1 MNESLT
7 PIQQSEPYT
16 DHSGF
21 SGGGEQPT
29 EGIYEQHSLSAAFP
43 AMSEEELQN
52 LKDSID
58 VIGVQN
64 PIVIY
69 EGKIIDGWH
78 RYKVATE
85 LGMPCPAV
93 HLAEDID
100 PQDFVLA
107 NNKARRHLNRGQIAM
122 AYNTKVYQ
130 WYPQGKTSKPLLSK
144 VLKSA
149 EELAKLSGTSKSSI
163 EQAKS
168 VLKNGAK
175 PVQEAVQNGRISL
188 RRGAKISRLDLES
201 QFKALT
207 EPPEPRPSM
216 LDGNVPSEEELMAMD
231 LAMEADL
238 KQVHE
243 LLEADDKLKEL
254 WEKNKQLNHWYST
267 GQSRIASMMREKSEC
282 IKLCKKQQIHIKML
296 YKDRDNC
303 PVCKENYEKYRS
315 EQLLHY

>member
-1 MNESLT
+1 MNEPVK
-7 PIQQSEPYT
+7 PIQESAPYT
-16 DHSGF
+16 DLSDV
-21 SGGGEQPT
+21 SAANDQPT
-29 EGIYEQHSLSAAFP
+29 EGIYEEHALSAAFP
-43 AMSEEELQN
+43 SMSEEELQN

-78 RYKVATE
+78 RYKVANE
-85 LGMPCPAV
+85 LRLPCPVV
-93 HLAEDID
+93 HLADDVD

-122 AYNTKVYQ
+122 AYTKVYQ
-130 WYPQGKTSKPLLSK
+130 WHPQGKTSKPLLSK
-144 VLKSA
+144 GLKSA
-149 EELAKLSGTSKSSI
+149 DELAKLSGTSKSSI

-175 PVQEAVQNGRISL
+175 PVQEAVQNGKISL

-216 LDGNVPSEEELMAMD
+216 LDGNEPSDEELEANE
-231 LAMEADL
+231 LAMQADL
-238 KQVHE
+238 QAVAD
-243 LLEADDKLKEL
+243 LLDSDDKLKEL
-254 WEKNKQLNHWYST
+254 WEKNKQLNHWYSSS
-267 GQSRIASMMREKSEC
+267 QSRIKSMMREKSEC
-282 IKLCKKQQIHIKML
+282 IKLCKKQQYHIKKL
-296 YKDRDNC
+296 YEERDKC
-303 PVCKENYEKYRS
+303 PTCKENNEKNRPFN
-315 EQLLHY
+315 

>member
-29 EGIYEQHSLSAAFP
+29 EGIYEQHPLSAAFP
-43 AMSEEELQN
+43 AMSDEELQN
-52 LKDSID
+52 LKGSID

-85 LGMPCPAV
+85 LGLPCPAV

-107 NNKARRHLNRGQIAM
+107 NNKARRHLTIGQIAM
-122 AYNTKVYQ
+122 AYTKVYQ
-130 WYPQGKTSKPLLSK
+130 WYPAGKPNSKGVPSTPLK
-144 VLKSA
+144 TKQ
-149 EELAKLSGTSKSSI
+149 ELAKLSGTSESSI
-163 EQAKS
+163 AQAKS

-175 PVQEAVQNGRISL
+175 PVQEAVQSGKISL
-188 RRGAKISRLDLES
+188 KRGAKISRLDLEK
-201 QFKALT
+201 QVKALT
-207 EPPEPRPSM
+207 EPPEPRPSI

-243 LLEADDKLKEL
+243 FLEADDKMANLYE
-254 WEKNKQLNHWYST
+254 ENKRL
-267 GQSRIASMMREKSEC
+267 SRNYAITESRLAAIMREKSEC
-282 IKLCKKQQIHIKML
+282 IKLCKRYEKRIDRL
-296 YKDRDNC
+296 YKERNKC
-303 PVCKENYEKYRS
+303 PTCKENYEKYRS

>member
-1 MNESLT
+1 MNEPVT
-7 PIQQSEPYT
+7 PIQESEPYT
-16 DHSGF
+16 DLSDV
-21 SGGGEQPT
+21 SAASDQPT
-29 EGIYEQHSLSAAFP
+29 EGIYEQHPLSAAFP

-107 NNKARRHLNRGQIAM
+107 NNKARRHLNRGQIAI
-122 AYNTKVYQ
+122 AYTKVYQ
-130 WYPQGKTSKPLLSK
+130 WYPAGKPTSKGVLSTPLK
-144 VLKSA
+144 TRQ
-149 EELAKLSGTSKSSI
+149 ELAKLSGTSESTI
-163 EQAKS
+163 AQAKS

-175 PVQEAVQNGRISL
+175 PVQEAVQSGKISL
-188 RRGAKISRLDLES
+188 RKGAKISRLDLES

-207 EPPEPRPSM
+207 EPPEPKPSM
-216 LDGNVPSEEELMAMD
+216 LDGNEPSEEELMAMD

-243 LLEADDKLKEL
+243 FLEADDKSKEL
-254 WEKNKQLNHWYST
+254 WEKNKQLNHWYAASE
-267 GQSRIASMMREKSEC
+267 SRIASLMREKSEC

-303 PVCKENYEKYRS
+303 PVCKENYEKNRPFY
-315 EQLLHY
+315 

>member
-1 MNESLT
+1 MNEPVT

-21 SGGGEQPT
+21 SGAGEHPA
-29 EGIYEQHSLSAAFP
+29 EGIYEQHPLSAAFP

-58 VIGVQN
+58 VMGVQN

-78 RYKVATE
+78 RYKVANE
-85 LGMPCPAV
+85 LRLPCPTV
-93 HLAEDID
+93 HLAEDVD

-122 AYNTKVYQ
+122 AYTKVYQ
-130 WYPQGKTSKPLLSK
+130 WYPAGKPTSKGVLSTPLKTSQ
-144 VLKSA
+144 
-149 EELAKLSGTSKSSI
+149 ELAKLSGTSESI
-163 EQAKS
+163 IAQAKS

-175 PVQEAVQNGRISL
+175 SIQEAVQSGKISL

-216 LDGNVPSEEELMAMD
+216 LDGNEPSEEELMAMD

-238 KQVHE
+238 KHVHE

-282 IKLCKKQQIHIKML
+282 IKLCKKQHIHIKML

-303 PVCKENYEKYRS
+303 PVCKENYENKRPF
-315 EQLLHY
+315 

>member
-21 SGGGEQPT
+21 SGSSEQPS
-29 EGIYEQHSLSAAFP
+29 EGIYEQHPLSAAFP

-78 RYKVATE
+78 RYKVANE

-107 NNKARRHLNRGQIAM
+107 NNKARRHLNRGQIAI
-122 AYNTKVYQ
+122 AYTKVYQ
-130 WYPQGKTSKPLLSK
+130 WYPQGKTSKPLLGK

-175 PVQEAVQNGRISL
+175 PVQEAVQSGKISL
-188 RRGAKISRLDLES
+188 RKGAKISRLDLES

-207 EPPEPRPSM
+207 EPPEPRPSI

-238 KQVHE
+238 KQLHE
-243 LLEADDKLKEL
+243 FLEADDKLKEL
-254 WEKNKQLNHWYST
+254 WEKNKRMNYLMAQLEI
-267 GQSRIASMMREKSEC
+267 RMKVMMNEKNEC
-282 IKLCKKQQIHIKML
+282 IKLCKRYEKRI
-296 YKDRDNC
+296 DRHYEERNKC
-303 PVCKENYEKYRS
+303 PTCKENYEKKRS
-315 EQLLHY
+315 FY

>member
-1 MNESLT
+1 
-7 PIQQSEPYT
+7 
-16 DHSGF
+16 
-21 SGGGEQPT
+21 
-29 EGIYEQHSLSAAFP
+29 
-43 AMSEEELQN
+43 MSEEELQN

-78 RYKVATE
+78 RYKVANE
-85 LGMPCPAV
+85 LGLPCPAV

-107 NNKARRHLNRGQIAM
+107 NNKARRHLNRGQIAI
-122 AYNTKVYQ
+122 AYTKVYQ
-130 WYPQGKTSKPLLSK
+130 WYPAGKPNSKGVLSTPLK
-144 VLKSA
+144 TNQ
-149 EELAKLSGTSKSSI
+149 ELAKISGTSESSI
-163 EQAKS
+163 AQAKA
-168 VLKNGAK
+168 VLKNGTK
-175 PVQEAVQNGRISL
+175 PVQEAVQSGKISL
-188 RRGAKISRLDLES
+188 RKGAKISRLDLES

-216 LDGNVPSEEELMAMD
+216 LDGNEPSEEELMAMD

-243 LLEADDKLKEL
+243 FLEADDRLKEL

-267 GQSRIASMMREKSEC
+267 GQSRIASMMREKNEC
-282 IKLCKKQQIHIKML
+282 IKLCKKQQYHIKKL

-303 PVCKENYEKYRS
+303 PFCKENYEKNRPFY
-315 EQLLHY
+315 

>member
-1 MNESLT
+1 MNEPFK
-7 PIQQSEPYT
+7 PIQESAPYT
-16 DHSGF
+16 DLSDVGAA
-21 SGGGEQPT
+21 SDQPT
-29 EGIYEQHSLSAAFP
+29 EAMYEQHPLSAAFP

-78 RYKVATE
+78 RYKVANE
-85 LGMPCPAV
+85 LRLPCPV
-93 HLAEDID
+93 VPLADDVD

-107 NNKARRHLNRGQIAM
+107 NNKARRHLNRGQIAI
-122 AYNTKVYQ
+122 AYTKVYQ

-144 VLKSA
+144 DLKSA

-175 PVQEAVQNGRISL
+175 PVQEAVQNGKISL

-207 EPPEPRPSM
+207 EPPEPRSSM
-216 LDGNVPSEEELMAMD
+216 LDGNEPSEQELMAMD

-243 LLEADDKLKEL
+243 FLEADDKLNEL
-254 WEKNKQLNHWYST
+254 WQKNKQLNHWYATSE
-267 GQSRIASMMREKSEC
+267 SRIASMMKEKNEC
-282 IKLCKKQQIHIKML
+282 IKLCKKQQYHIKKL
-296 YKDRDNC
+296 HEEREKC
-303 PVCKENYEKYRS
+303 PFCKENYEKNRPFY
-315 EQLLHY
+315 

>member
-7 PIQQSEPYT
+7 PIQQSETYT
-16 DHSGF
+16 DFSGF
-21 SGGGEQPT
+21 SGAGDQPT
-29 EGIYEQHSLSAAFP
+29 DSMYEQHPLSAAFP

-107 NNKARRHLNRGQIAM
+107 NNKARRHLNRGQIAI
-122 AYNTKVYQ
+122 AYTKVYQ
-130 WYPQGKTSKPLLSK
+130 WYPAGKPTSKGVLSTPLK
-144 VLKSA
+144 TRQ
-149 EELAKLSGTSKSSI
+149 ELAKLSGTSESSI
-163 EQAKS
+163 AQAKS

-175 PVQEAVQNGRISL
+175 PVQEAVQSGKISL
-188 RRGAKISRLDLES
+188 KRGAKIPRLDLEK
-201 QFKALT
+201 QVKALT
-207 EPPEPRPSM
+207 EPPEPRPSI

-243 LLEADDKLKEL
+243 FLEADDKLNEL
-254 WEKNKQLNHWYST
+254 WEKNKQLNHWYATSE
-267 GQSRIASMMREKSEC
+267 SRIASMMREKSEC
-282 IKLCKKQQIHIKML
+282 IKLCKKQQHHIKKL
-296 YKDRDNC
+296 YEEREKC
-303 PVCKENYEKYRS
+303 PFCKENYEKNRPFY
-315 EQLLHY
+315 

>member
-1 MNESLT
+1 MNEPVT
-7 PIQQSEPYT
+7 PIQESDPYT
-16 DHSGF
+16 DLSDV
-21 SGGGEQPT
+21 SASDQPT
-29 EGIYEQHSLSAAFP
+29 EGMYQQHPLSAAFP

-78 RYKVATE
+78 RYKVANE
-85 LGMPCPAV
+85 LRLPCPAV

-107 NNKARRHLNRGQIAM
+107 NNKARRHINRGQIAM
-122 AYNTKVYQ
+122 AYTKVYQ
-130 WYPQGKTSKPLLSK
+130 WYPAGKPNSEGVLSTPLK
-144 VLKSA
+144 TRQ
-149 EELAKLSGTSKSSI
+149 ELAKLSGTSESTI
-163 EQAKS
+163 AQAKS

-243 LLEADDKLKEL
+243 FLEADDKSKKL
-254 WEKNKQLNHWYST
+254 WEENKRMNYLMAQLEI
-267 GQSRIASMMREKSEC
+267 RMKVMMREKNEC
-282 IKLCKKQQIHIKML
+282 IKLCKKYEKRIDRL
-296 YKDRDNC
+296 YEERNKC
-303 PVCKENYEKYRS
+303 PTCKENYEKYRS
-315 EQLLHY
+315 SQLLHY

>member
-1 MNESLT
+1 MNEPVAPT
-7 PIQQSEPYT
+7 QESEPYT
-16 DHSGF
+16 DLSDV
-21 SGGGEQPT
+21 SASDQPT
-29 EGIYEQHSLSAAFP
+29 EGMYQQHPLSAAFP

-85 LGMPCPAV
+85 LGLPCPAV
-93 HLAEDID
+93 PLAEDID

-107 NNKARRHLNRGQIAM
+107 NNKARRHLNRGQIAI
-122 AYNTKVYQ
+122 AYTKVYQ
-130 WYPQGKTSKPLLSK
+130 WYPAGKPSSKGVLSTPLK
-144 VLKSA
+144 TKQ
-149 EELAKLSGTSKSSI
+149 ELAKLSGTSESTI
-163 EQAKS
+163 AQAKA

-175 PVQEAVQNGRISL
+175 PIQEAVQSGKISL
-188 RRGAKISRLDLES
+188 KRGAKISRLDLES

-216 LDGNVPSEEELMAMD
+216 LDGNEPSEEELEANE
-231 LAMEADL
+231 LSRQADL
-238 KQVHE
+238 QAVAD
-243 LLEADDKLKEL
+243 LLDSDDKLKEL

-282 IKLCKKQQIHIKML
+282 IKLCKKQHIHIKML

>member
-7 PIQQSEPYT
+7 PIQESEPYT
-16 DHSGF
+16 DLSDV
-21 SGGGEQPT
+21 SASDQPT
-29 EGIYEQHSLSAAFP
+29 EGMYEQHTLSAAFP

-78 RYKVATE
+78 RYKVANE
-85 LGMPCPAV
+85 LRLPCPTV
-93 HLAEDID
+93 HLAEDVD

-122 AYNTKVYQ
+122 AYTKVYQ
-130 WYPQGKTSKPLLSK
+130 WYAQGKTSKPLLSK

-168 VLKNGAK
+168 VLKNAAK
-175 PVQEAVQNGRISL
+175 PVQEAIQNGKISL

-216 LDGNVPSEEELMAMD
+216 LDGNVPSEEELIAVD

-243 LLEADDKLKEL
+243 FLEADDKSKKL
-254 WEKNKQLNHWYST
+254 WEENKRMNYLMAQLEI
-267 GQSRIASMMREKSEC
+267 RMKVMMREKNEC
-282 IKLCKKQQIHIKML
+282 IKLCKKYEKRIDRL
-296 YKDRDNC
+296 YEERSKC
-303 PVCKENYEKYRS
+303 PTCKENYEKYRS
-315 EQLLHY
+315 SQLLHY